1 MPNVIRSVVK
11 SLALKGIALLFIIS
25 AQPVLAL
32 DIFFVHSYHHQY
44 PWVNEYFTGFKQNLN
59 SHSLIDFQMDTKRL
73 PESAFQQQAQ
83 HALDAIRQHRP
94 KIVVVADDNALKLVG
109 RQAANLGYPV
119 VFLGIN
125 NNPREYLDVTDRVSG
140 VLERPLFKRSVLAL
154 RNIMPRLKRIKVLL
168 EEGITSEAIISASFG
183 GYIRQSVDDI
193 QVDVSKVRDFNHW
206 QALVHAASIQGYD
219 LIILGN
225 YARLPDNNGGTVPT
239 DITTKWTVL
248 NSKIPVF
255 AFWKFS
261 VGADKAVGG
270 LVLAGEFQGKTAA
283 SIVNHYLRAGEFSA
297 PMIRIP
303 TQGLYYFSR
312 SEFLRWGFDLPEE
325 LEGQIYWVD

>member
-11 SLALKGIALLFIIS
+11 SLALKGMALLFMIS
-25 AQPVLAL
+25 TQPVLAL

-83 HALDAIRQHRP
+83 QALDAIRQHQPR
-94 KIVVVADDNALKLVG
+94 IVVVADDNALKLVG

-119 VFLGIN
+119 VFLGVN
-125 NNPREYLDVTDRVSG
+125 NNPREYLDVTERVSG

-154 RNIMPRLKRIKVLL
+154 RNIMPKLKRIKVLL

-206 QALVHAASIQGYD
+206 KSLVHAAPIQGYD

-239 DITTKWTVL
+239 DTTTKWTVL

-261 VGADKAVGG
+261 VGAGKAVGG

-283 SIVNHYLRAGEFSA
+283 SIVNHYLRADEFSA

-303 TQGLYYFSR
+303 TQGLYYFSH
-312 SEFLRWGFDLPEE
+312 SEFLRWGFDIPKE